1 MSTLSMEVL
10 KEHLSMKVTFEKDLK
25 AEGVK
30 TRQECV
36 ERASQVEYFEA
47 PRSNWARCV
56 QGRRGG

>member
-10 KEHLSMKVTFEKDLK
+10 KEYLSMKVTSEKDLK

-36 ERASQVEYFEA
+36 ERASQVEYFQA
-47 PRSNWARCV
+47 PR
-56 QGRRGG
+56 